1 MVCGLRIKTLAPKF
15 QARVGST
22 PSLPEATLMAMLAG
36 SSFPH
41 GIPSVWTILALGGK
55 ARGPAFDF
63 TSITVEERTRDAPHH
78 LLRSET
84 LAVQAGSAFRLPEEG
99 ILRELFTHWSS
110 IPWADMDRATEMVV
124 WLRRSSKAL
133 SDSPRPVERAAR
145 RQLQLAE
152 VQRTPVATYCLSK
165 VWLLPEEVPT
175 PPDAHDLGVPNSKW
189 RASLRSYLRKLYW
202 YRQRLQRTLRRVE
215 RHAEAAATDLPTC
228 SACGIPTTDLEVCW
242 NCGQMLCIECEF
254 DHDPCAQGHDGER

>member
-41 GIPSVWTILALGGK
+41 GIPSVWTIRALGGK
-55 ARGPAFDF
+55 ARDDWHFDF

-84 LAVQAGSAFRLPEEG
+84 LAVQAGSAFRLPGKG

-175 PPDAHDLGVPNSKW
+175 PPDAHHLGVPNSKW
-189 RASLRSYLRKLYW
+189 RASLRSYLRKLYL
-202 YRQRLQRTLRRVE
+202 YERRLLGVE
-215 RHAEAAATDLPTC
+215 LGEAPLDFC
-228 SACGIPTTDLEVCW
+228 
-242 NCGQMLCIECEF
+242 
-254 DHDPCAQGHDGER
+254 DH

>member
-1 MVCGLRIKTLAPKF
+1 
-15 QARVGST
+15 
-22 PSLPEATLMAMLAG
+22 MAMPAG
-36 SSFPH
+36 SSFSH
-41 GIPSVWTILALGGK
+41 GIPSVWTIGALGGK
-55 ARGPAFDF
+55 GRDDWHFDF

-84 LAVQAGSAFRLPEEG
+84 LAVQAGSAFRLPQEG

-145 RQLQLAE
+145 SQLQLAE
-152 VQRTPVATYCLSK
+152 VQRTPVATYCLSG

-189 RASLRSYLRKLYW
+189 RASLRSYLRKLYL
-202 YRQRLQRTLRRVE
+202 YERRLLGVELQRELRRDM
-215 RHAEAAATDLPTC
+215 RRPGADC

-242 NCGQMLCIECEF
+242 NCGQLLCIECEL